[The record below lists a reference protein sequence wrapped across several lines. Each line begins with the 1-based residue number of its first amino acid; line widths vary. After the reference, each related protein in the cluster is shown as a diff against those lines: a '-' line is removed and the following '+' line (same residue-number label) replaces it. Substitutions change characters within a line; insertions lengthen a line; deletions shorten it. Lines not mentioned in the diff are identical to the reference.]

1 MYKICLSTQD
11 SNSPKEK
18 QSDEGGGQW
27 QKQQKTRRKH
37 VAVKNQLL
45 RQRLNNRYKPHK
57 TNCDIGISMSLFVC
71 RNLLDDLIRQIF
83 TLFL

>member
-1 MYKICLSTQD
+1 MYKFAIFTQD
-11 SNSPKEK
+11 SISPKEK

-27 QKQQKTRRKH
+27 QRQQNLRRKD

-57 TNCDIGISMSLFVC
+57 TNRDIGISMSLFVC